1 MHGTIL
7 VTAGEA
13 QRITRVQQR
22 DSATVAAVRARMQ
35 AQMSDDA
42 KRQLADYVLDNNGDL
57 QDLQRQV
64 DTLVATLRQATR

>member
-1 MHGTIL
+1 MIL

-13 QRITRVQQR
+13 QRIARVQQR
-22 DSATVAAVRARMQ
+22 DSATAAAVRARMQ

>member
-1 MHGTIL
+1 
-7 VTAGEA
+7 
-13 QRITRVQQR
+13 
-22 DSATVAAVRARMQ
+22 MQ

-42 KRQLADYVLDNNGDL
+42 KRHLADYVLDNNGDL

>member
-1 MHGTIL
+1 
-7 VTAGEA
+7 
-13 QRITRVQQR
+13 VQQR
-22 DSATVAAVRARMQ
+22 DSATAAAVRARMQ

-42 KRQLADYVLDNNGDL
+42 KRHLADYVLDNNGDL